1 MVNFK
6 CPPGSPFMVRVIDS
20 SQSVI
25 LGDALRMASL
35 TKGIDF
41 TIENKNDRIQDCIV
55 HVTCKLITFF
65 RLH

>member
-1 MVNFK
+1 MVK
-6 CPPGSPFMVRVIDS
+6 VIDS
-20 SQSVI
+20 LQSVI

-55 HVTCKLITFF
+55 HVTCKLNQFII
-65 RLH
+65 